1 MEIQATVTSKEATR
15 KVFEAWF
22 AAWSSGD
29 VPRLVSL
36 FSDECTWDDV
46 PNRIH
51 HGKQEVEALAR
62 ATYTMV
68 PDLELEIRNVS
79 IGEGFFVAE
88 WQATGTNAGDFP
100 GIPASGAR
108 FRMRGAS
115 VIELRDGRI
124 HRYASYW
131 DTNSMKK
138 LFSG

>member
-1 MEIQATVTSKEATR
+1 MRLINGI
-15 KVFEAWF
+15 F
-22 AAWSSGD
+22 AALSSSIAIADLHLMILTILTTPRGLGFTRARLFTAGD
-29 VPRLVSL
+29 RPAL
-36 FSDECTWDDV
+36 FT
-46 PNRIH
+46 
-51 HGKQEVEALAR
+51 GALALGCES
-62 ATYTMV
+62 AHGLQ
-68 PDLELEIRNVS
+68 DLELEIRNVS